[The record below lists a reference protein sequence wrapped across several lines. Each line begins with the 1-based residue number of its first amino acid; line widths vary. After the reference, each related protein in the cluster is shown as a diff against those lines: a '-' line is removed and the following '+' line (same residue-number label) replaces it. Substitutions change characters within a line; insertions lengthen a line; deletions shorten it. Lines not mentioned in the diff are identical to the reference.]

1 MQLFLPANRIKI
13 VLIVMLILL
22 AAVSYIYNRHLIN
35 NIRQLESTSV
45 ELWAKA
51 IQFESLP
58 VHDEISNNLTDA
70 IQILQQIP
78 GVPDSV
84 LTLIN
89 RAEASKSSVDFVREE
104 LIINQQFQIPQLVVD
119 GQGEIVT
126 WNFIDDEDISP
137 ELISYLAS
145 VHDPIQMSFGDGE
158 LQMTQYVYFGESQM
172 VQYLR
177 FFPYIQFG
185 ILALLLGIG
194 YMTYR
199 SITRSEQSNLW
210 VGMAKE
216 AAHQLG
222 TPISSLYGWIELLKE
237 KRGGDGE
244 TSEIVREIEN
254 DIARLRGIAER
265 FNKIGSEPELKSH
278 RIVPIIDQV
287 ILYTERRLPQLG
299 KKVELRRSVT
309 TDARVNVNPE
319 LFQWAIENLLKNAM
333 DAIRENSDKP
343 YVSVSVNQLEDELII
358 DIEDS
363 GTGIDKKYL
372 TEIFKPGFSTKKRG
386 WGLGLSLTK
395 RIIEDYHKG
404 NISVLRSEPD
414 KGTTVRITL
423 SV

>member
-22 AAVSYIYNRHLIN
+22 AAVSYIYNRHLIT

-51 IQFESLP
+51 IEFESLP
-58 VHDEISNNLTDA
+58 VHEEISNNLTDA
-70 IQILQQIP
+70 IRILQQIP
-78 GVPDSV
+78 NVPDSV
-84 LTLIN
+84 LTMIN
-89 RAEASKSSVDFVREE
+89 RAEVAKSSVDFVREE
-104 LIINQQFQIPQLVVD
+104 LIYRQRFQIPQLVVD

-126 WNFIDDEDISP
+126 WNFIEEEDITP
-137 ELISYLAS
+137 ELISYFAS
-145 VHDPIQMSFGDGE
+145 VHDPIPMSFGDE
-158 LQMTQYVYFGESQM
+158 NFRMTNYVYYGESSM

-237 KRGGDGE
+237 NGGKDKE
-244 TSEIVREIEN
+244 ISAIVREIEN
-254 DIARLRGIAER
+254 DIVRLRGIAER
-265 FNKIGSEPELKSH
+265 FNKIGSEPELKSQ

-299 KKVELRRSVT
+299 KKVEVRRSVS

-333 DAIRENSDKP
+333 DAIRDHSDNP
-343 YVSVSVNQLEDELII
+343 YVSVSVSQLENELII

-363 GTGIDKKYL
+363 GAGIDKKYL

-404 NISVLRSEPD
+404 SIAVLRSEPE

-423 SV
+423 TI